1 MTGASGQARVDFWS
15 VEGEPGEAAR
25 VLAAALS
32 PEELLGQLFMM
43 TYPGTE
49 PSPLLFEWI
58 RTRALGGIKVFGWN
72 AEDTGLL
79 ARVVARVQEAA
90 AASPHGIPPLVATD
104 QEGGWIRHVKGGTS
118 ETPGAMAIGASGRPV
133 DAYRA
138 GLYIGRELSALGVTM
153 NFAPTVDLA
162 TRPRSPIIGS
172 RAFSDDPATVGAL
185 ATAFYR
191 GMDAAGV
198 ACTAKHFP
206 GHGDTELDSHGI
218 LPVIDIDPATL
229 WDRELVPY
237 RMLAAEG
244 IPAVM
249 SGHLAYPRVSGDST
263 PASLSPALLEGYLR
277 ERIGFDGVVVTDDL
291 FMSGAAISGGFA
303 EACVRALEAGN
314 DIIMISRT
322 LGLDD
327 RAWTRLLDKYR
338 EEPDFAARVRRSAER
353 VLELKLRY
361 LRPRGK
367 SGVGPAPES
376 ERALRSDE
384 SKAFFLDLAAR
395 SATALPGWKGP
406 LFPSEAGRVLLV
418 GQYGDFFAEGSL
430 AYPAAAWFRY
440 SYSPADAPVAAEL
453 ESLLSL
459 AGRFDSIVLSVSNRA
474 GEAYLEALADQGRKV
489 WVVSSLSPA
498 FSLGE
503 RRRAGG
509 IAVYGYSRESFAA
522 AFAALSGGIEP
533 SGRLPFTP

>member
-1 MTGASGQARVDFWS
+1 
-15 VEGEPGEAAR
+15 
-25 VLAAALS
+25 
-32 PEELLGQLFMM
+32 MM

-58 RTRALGGIKVFGWN
+58 RRRALGGIKVFGWN
-72 AEDTGLL
+72 AEDTGVL
-79 ARVVARVQEAA
+79 ARVVARIQAAA

-118 ETPGAMAIGASGRPV
+118 ETPGAMAIGASGRPI

-172 RAFSDDPATVGAL
+172 RAFSEDPVTVGAL
-185 ATAFYR
+185 AAAFYR

-206 GHGDTELDSHGI
+206 GHGDTELDSHGV
-218 LPVIDIDPATL
+218 LPVIDVDAETL
-229 WDRELVPY
+229 WNRELVPY

-244 IPAVM
+244 VPAVM
-249 SGHLAYPRVSGDST
+249 SGHLAYPRVAGDST

-277 ERIGFDGVVVTDDL
+277 GRIGFDGVVVTDDL
-291 FMSGAAISGGFA
+291 FMSGAAVAGGFA

-322 LGLDD
+322 LELDD
-327 RAWTRLLDKYR
+327 WAWTRLLREYR
-338 EEPDFAARVRRSAER
+338 DDPAFAARVRRSAER

-367 SGVGPAPES
+367 AGVGPAPES
-376 ERALRSDE
+376 ERALRTTE

-395 SATALPGWKGP
+395 SATALPGWTGP
-406 LFPSEAGRVLLV
+406 LRPSKAGRVLLV

-430 AYPAAAWFRY
+430 AYPDAAWFRY
-440 SYSPADAPVAAEL
+440 SYAPVNAPDPGEL
-453 ESLLSL
+453 EALLAL
-459 AGRFDSIVLSVSNRA
+459 AGRFDSIVLAVSNPA
-474 GEAYLEALADQGRKV
+474 GEAYLKALSAAGREV
-489 WVVSSLSPA
+489 WVISSLSPA
-498 FSLGE
+498 FALAG
-503 RRRAGG
+503 RRYSGG

-522 AFAALSGGIEP
+522 GFAALAGSIEP